1 MNFKLKQTNLL
12 LIISIILLLS
22 LVFFNIYVLLEFK
35 RFRNEAN
42 IINSAGKIRGNI
54 QRVVRKELSGE
65 NPEDGIKIVEEF
77 FDNFRNK
84 KPGYEVT
91 ERENVFY
98 KELDNFSNEWNNL
111 LNFIEE
117 YRKNGSETAKIN
129 FLEKSEI
136 CWTLSNKL
144 VLLTQVSYEDKLSF
158 FNIVFI
164 ANAVFM
170 IGIFLII
177 MITRNHIQLK
187 LEKMANYDGLTNVRN
202 RYAYN
207 ETMKNELYKRDRYG
221 EKLSLII
228 FDIDHFKLINDN
240 HGHKTGDAIL
250 KKIAELAG
258 SVLRKSDLLFRV
270 GGEEFCIIL
279 SNSTLEA
286 GIIAAEKVRKTVENH
301 EFIHNEKVTVSF
313 GVAEP
318 LDNEN
323 SDSLFKRADNCLYS
337 AKNNGRN
344 QVWASKTA
352 DECYRAD

>member
-1 MNFKLKQTNLL
+1 MNFKVRQTNLL
-12 LIISIILLLS
+12 LVISILLLLS
-22 LVFFNIYVLLEFK
+22 LIFFNIYVLLEFK

-84 KPGYEVT
+84 KPGYKVT
-91 ERENVFY
+91 ERVDTFY
-98 KELDNFSNEWNNL
+98 KELDRFSNEWTTL
-111 LNFIEE
+111 LSFLKD
-117 YRKNGSETAKIN
+117 YRKTNTETVKLKM
-129 FLEKSEI
+129 LEKSEI
-136 CWTLSNKL
+136 CWELSNKL

-164 ANAVFM
+164 TNAAFM

-207 ETMKNELYKRDRYG
+207 EMMKNELYKKERYG
-221 EKLSLII
+221 EKLTLII

-250 KKIAELAG
+250 IKIAELAE
-258 SVLRKSDLLFRV
+258 SVLRKSDTLFRV

-286 GIIAAEKVRKTVENH
+286 GVVAAEKVRKTVENH
-301 EFIHNEKVTVSF
+301 EFIHNKKVTVSF

-344 QVWASKTA
+344 QVWATKGA